1 MEGLIKGDVVVT
13 PFPFSDFSQL
23 KVRPALVLAI
33 LPGND
38 IILAEITSQSIKN
51 DYAISL
57 KISDFLGTGN
67 LTKESNIRP
76 EKIHT
81 IERGIIRYKV
91 GTIKPE
97 KLQEVIDKI
106 TEIFQTDAL

>member
-23 KVRPALVLAI
+23 KIRPALVLAI

-38 IILAEITSQSIKN
+38 RAKITSQSIKN
-51 DYAISL
+51 DSAISL
-57 KISDFLGTGN
+57 KNSDFLGTGN

>member
-23 KVRPALVLAI
+23 KVCAALVLAI

-57 KISDFLGTGN
+57 KNSAFLGTGN
-67 LTKESNIRP
+67 LTKDSNIP
-76 EKIHT
+76 K
-81 IERGIIRYKV
+81 
-91 GTIKPE
+91 
-97 KLQEVIDKI
+97 KI
-106 TEIFQTDAL
+106 TLMRDNSL

>member
-38 IILAEITSQSIKN
+38 IILAEITSQSIKK
-51 DYAISL
+51 DYAIYL
-57 KISDFLGTGN
+57 KNYDFLGTGN

-76 EKIHT
+76 EKI
-81 IERGIIRYKV
+81 ILLNQG
-91 GTIKPE
+91 
-97 KLQEVIDKI
+97 
-106 TEIFQTDAL
+106 

>member
-1 MEGLIKGDVVVT
+1 M
-13 PFPFSDFSQL
+13 
-23 KVRPALVLAI
+23 
-33 LPGND
+33 
-38 IILAEITSQSIKN
+38 KN

-57 KISDFLGTGN
+57 KFSDFLGTGN
-67 LTKESNIRP
+67 LTKKSNIRP
-76 EKIHT
+76 EKNHP

-106 TEIFQTDAL
+106 TEIFQTEGL

>member
-1 MEGLIKGDVVVT
+1 MEGLIKGDVFVT
-13 PFPFSDFSQL
+13 TFPFSDFPQL
-23 KVRPALVLAI
+23 KVLPALVLAI

-76 EKIHT
+76 EKI
-81 IERGIIRYKV
+81 ILLNEG
-91 GTIKPE
+91 
-97 KLQEVIDKI
+97 
-106 TEIFQTDAL
+106 